1 MARIQ
6 NVDPNYRG
14 PTAAQLRGLA
24 SLGLDFTPIVGD
36 VKALAYDLPVSISRG
51 DKLGAGLSLL
61 SALPFVPP
69 IKTFSNVP
77 ADLTKV
83 ESAKMVAQ
91 SPNPENAA
99 KQLTLGQGDIKTVME
114 APITGSPAD
123 RGLESV
129 RKAEGY
135 KTFDEIRDMLGAE
148 SPSVRLGG
156 EEASQKLI
164 SYSPQYFDEF
174 VTNISGF
181 GPHLGPPEQGIMRA
195 LALRAKRPIIV
206 TGPGDIPEVVGLEK
220 PFYMPEYVMRMENP
234 LFMEDVGGHSNP
246 IALLD
251 ELMENRQLTFGQ
263 QLEFG
268 KLREDL
274 LKNYAKKVS
283 EMRDIVRQTESDL
296 YVPDFQTA
304 NIPGLEKAID
314 TGADLPEIS
323 ILDPE
328 SKSFRSNIVRPFK
341 TPIAEISDF
350 GAEALD
356 ISKVFKP
363 MEGYDELSR
372 DVESLGRK
380 IFTEAQRAGQK
391 VNIQDTN
398 RIREM
403 LMNMG
408 FDSATYLNTG
418 EIPTQIM
425 LRQKGFLPDGGSSLF
440 GQLFQPTG
448 AESYIPFDYQRGI
461 KLRGATKFDPK
472 EKKIYLEKGGI
483 VNGYEQKK
491 LS

>member
-51 DKLGAGLSLL
+51 DKLSAGLSLL

-91 SPNPENAA
+91 SPNPESAA

-195 LALRAKRPIIV
+195 LALRAKRPIVV
-206 TGPGDIPEVVGLEK
+206 TGPKDIPEVAGLEK

-274 LKNYAKKVS
+274 LSTYAKKVN
-283 EMRDIVRQTESDL
+283 EMRDVIRQTEGDL

-314 TGADLPEIS
+314 TGADLPEVS
-323 ILDPE
+323 ILDP
-328 SKSFRSNIVRPFK
+328 RSEAF
-341 TPIAEISDF
+341 TSDF
-350 GAEALD
+350 GARPAEMSA
-356 ISKVFKP
+356 VFKS
-363 MEGYDELSR
+363 MQGSDELGR
-372 DVESLGRK
+372 NIESLGRK

-408 FDSATYLNTG
+408 FDSARYKNTG
-418 EIPTQIM
+418 EIPAQIE
-425 LRQKGFLPDGGSSLF
+425 LRQKGILGKGGSSI
-440 GQLFQPTG
+440 G

>member
-91 SPNPENAA
+91 SPFPESDA
-99 KQLTLGQGDIKTVME
+99 KKLTLGQGDIRAVME
-114 APITGSPAD
+114 APITGPSAD

-195 LALRAKRPIIV
+195 IALRAKRPIVV

-220 PFYMPEYVMRMENP
+220 PFYMPEYVMRIENP
-234 LFMEDVGGHSNP
+234 LLMEDVGGHSNP
-246 IALLD
+246 IALLN
-251 ELMENRQLTFGQ
+251 ELMSNPQLTFGQ

-274 LKNYAKKVS
+274 LSTYAKKVDK
-283 EMRDIVRQTESDL
+283 MRDVIRQTEGDL
-296 YVPDFQTA
+296 YVPDLESA

-314 TGADLPEIS
+314 TGADLPEVS
-323 ILDPE
+323 ILDP
-328 SKSFRSNIVRPFK
+328 RSAAF
-341 TPIAEISDF
+341 TSDF
-350 GAEALD
+350 GTRPEEMSD
-356 ISKVFKP
+356 VFKSL
-363 MEGYDELSR
+363 EGDDELGRSM
-372 DVESLGRK
+372 ESLGRK
-380 IFTEAQRAGQK
+380 VFTEAQRAGQK

-398 RIREM
+398 RIRKM
-403 LMNMG
+403 LMDMG
-408 FDSATYLNTG
+408 FDSARYRNTG
-418 EIPTQIM
+418 EIPTQIQ
-425 LRQKGFLPDGGSSLF
+425 LRQKGILGKSGSSLL
-440 GQLFQPTG
+440 GQMFEPLG
-448 AESYIPFDYQRGI
+448 AESYIPFDYQGGI

-472 EKKIYLEKGGI
+472 EKKIYLQKGGI